1 MFGSILYLLEEIKI
15 KNVIIGKQYS
25 NCENLQK
32 FLKIIKEKNIKV
44 NIVEGESKI
53 KIENNLYFD
62 VLWPNDTDIV
72 FKNSI
77 NNNALVCKLNYKNFS
92 MLFTGDIEQ
101 EAENKIVFKY
111 KNTKILNST
120 IIKVAHHGS
129 KSSSTEDFL
138 KLVQP
143 QIALIGVGA
152 NNTFGHPNSEII
164 NKIENYNVKV
174 YRTDEMGEIEMNVN
188 SKGKI
193 KIDKKLSN

>member
-152 NNTFGHPNSEII
+152 NNIFGHPNSEII
-164 NKIENYNVKV
+164 KRLENYNVKV

>member
-164 NKIENYNVKV
+164 KRLENYNVKV